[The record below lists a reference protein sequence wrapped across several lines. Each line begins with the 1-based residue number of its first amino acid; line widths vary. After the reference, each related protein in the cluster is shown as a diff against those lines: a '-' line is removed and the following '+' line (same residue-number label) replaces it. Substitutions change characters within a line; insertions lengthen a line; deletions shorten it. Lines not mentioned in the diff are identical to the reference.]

1 MTITNAF
8 LTYAALGYG
17 PARLLP
23 IIPPDATVS
32 ERSSLHKRVG
42 TEQDPRGKTPGVKNR
57 AGEWHSFDWVPYEA
71 DEHDLTRWHAMG
83 AGVGIKTGNGLI
95 AIDAD
100 TDDLAEAAIVRDV
113 IEAGLGKLPIRVGR
127 YPKALYLCRV
137 MATIATRASTS
148 AHAGPTAPTRSASRS
163 CLPAVSSSRTACTR
177 RRASPIPGPAISSH
191 SPSFRPSARRR

>member
-95 AIDAD
+95 AIDAESIKFYESRAVLNTVKEVRESRLVAIFD
-100 TDDLAEAAIVRDV
+100 FSGEGQTWSMEETLDLQNDGKELVRT
-113 IEAGLGKLPIRVGR
+113 EKGENAMTEPLR
-127 YPKALYLCRV
+127 YAKCA
-137 MATIATRASTS
+137 
-148 AHAGPTAPTRSASRS
+148 
-163 CLPAVSSSRTACTR
+163 
-177 RRASPIPGPAISSH
+177 
-191 SPSFRPSARRR
+191 